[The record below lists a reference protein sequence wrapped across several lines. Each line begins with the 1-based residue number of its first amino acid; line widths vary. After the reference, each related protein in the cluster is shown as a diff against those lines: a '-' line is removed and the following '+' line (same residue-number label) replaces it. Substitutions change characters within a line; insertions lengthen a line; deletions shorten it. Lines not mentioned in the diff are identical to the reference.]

1 MDVNIILGGTAKMFP
16 AMFFNLWPILVF
28 ALGIVFIKLF
38 FYWLEGAIDRWRI
51 QRAFKKGEQWRSKRE
66 LIQWMKKMK
75 PAEFEEY
82 IADVFSRMGYD
93 TQKVGSPHDGGVD
106 VVAKKDGT
114 IHYIQCKKFISSKVS
129 VSDVRDFYGALA
141 DRLADGKGMFIT
153 TNVFTL
159 EAERFAEDKPI
170 ELIDGDALARL
181 VVSVQKDVPDKDI
194 ESDTDSLTCP
204 ECGGKL
210 VERKGRRGRFYG
222 CSNYPKCRYTRDI

>member
-1 MDVNIILGGTAKMFP
+1 MYKVTSEMIYQMLVM
-16 AMFFNLWPILVF
+16 LWPMWVF
-28 ALGIVFIKLF
+28 ALGIVFMKLF

-51 QRAFKKGEQWRSKRE
+51 QRTFKKGEQWRSKRE
-66 LIQWMKKMK
+66 LIQWMKRMK

-93 TQKVGSPHDGGVD
+93 TQKMGGPHDGGVD

-141 DRLADGKGMFIT
+141 DSLADGKGMFIT

-170 ELIDGDALARL
+170 ELIDGDALVRL
-181 VVSVQKDVPDKDI
+181 VLDVKKDVSDKDI
-194 ESDTDSLTCP
+194 MGGADTLTCP
-204 ECGGKL
+204 VCGGKL